1 MIGSDP
7 IDQIWNELKRNCA
20 LPSLHKVITKK
31 KHATTCKV
39 ERKSRKKKNILQSI
53 LCNDSATSNGNT
65 PGDVIS
71 ASYTYT
77 WNEKIL
83 LNINGSTSLE
93 VDDSDDDDEEES
105 PSVIVKWTTLNRF
118 TMIAILYCVANIISI
133 DFTMSLIYF

>member
-31 KHATTCKV
+31 KNATTCKV

-71 ASYTYT
+71 ASDQRGHIPTHIPGM
-77 WNEKIL
+77 K
-83 LNINGSTSLE
+83 
-93 VDDSDDDDEEES
+93 
-105 PSVIVKWTTLNRF
+105 RF
-118 TMIAILYCVANIISI
+118 YSI
-133 DFTMSLIYF
+133 